1 MTTRGGLFRV
11 QTKEENINSINNSN
25 FKTME
30 NKQSSGEYLAPNVK
44 VVEVKVQ
51 NHILQTSL
59 DDIPV
64 LPSAWDE

>member
-1 MTTRGGLFRV
+1 M

-25 FKTME
+25 FETME
-30 NKQSSGEYLAPNVK
+30 KKEFRGEYLAPNVK

>member
-1 MTTRGGLFRV
+1 M

-59 DDIPV
+59 DNINRKDSV
-64 LPSAWDE
+64 WDE

>member
-1 MTTRGGLFRV
+1 
-11 QTKEENINSINNSN
+11 
-25 FKTME
+25 ME

-44 VVEVKVQ
+44 VVEMKVQ